1 MRGGAARNIYVIP
14 APDRLTF
21 NTALLIAAACCI
33 PAILSLAFTW
43 IQILDNNWK
52 RRFEHEIKNIDEPI
66 SGTNGA
72 TLGQMKNVNEK
83 IRGYQNYIEVPLFG
97 AAVLA
102 ILVLGELNFFSA
114 QVRYQTEPIASIG
127 TLLSS
132 PSCI

>member
-1 MRGGAARNIYVIP
+1 MRGGAASNVYVIP
-14 APDRLTF
+14 APDRLQL

-52 RRFEHEIKNIDEPI
+52 RRFEHQVQDLNLPI
-66 SGTNGA
+66 AGTNGA
-72 TLGQMKNVNEK
+72 TLGHMKDLNEK
-83 IRGYQNYIEVPLFG
+83 IRRYQNYIEVPLFG

-102 ILVLGELNFFSA
+102 ILVLGELNFFSE

-127 TLLSS
+127 TLF
-132 PSCI
+132 